1 MKALHTLTLVAA
13 LLLAAATAHA
23 QCLEIETVLVDACT
37 PGFGSTACTQE
48 GVNEMVRFEVGA
60 TDLAVS
66 DISVAWANPS
76 NTFQGWCRDAS
87 TAAKTDSLNQTISN
101 TCGFLREPLN
111 DTLPAG
117 ATVLAITSADFC
129 ISANSFDGL
138 ADSIYIIYQCAGNT
152 NGHFANAGSGTRTLS
167 FFVTGPCSQTE
178 TVTYDR
184 SLLVGGDGAA
194 VDFTPAG
201 TASYFDSNCNAPVEP
216 LSAGWTLVG
225 GSICIDQGTVNLN
238 TLLTSATPGGVWSGA
253 GVAQDSLFTPP
264 ATGSVA
270 LTYTVT
276 GGGCT
281 SDSTRTIAIDTV
293 PVTPLAIT
301 GCDSVLFE
309 GVWYDSDTSFQNVFG
324 APTPFGCDSVVDV
337 SIALTGAITGTTTE
351 VDGCDS
357 VLVDGTWYTSDTVL
371 VDTVRGGG
379 TGGGPAT
386 CPELFFSEYVEGASN
401 DKALEIYNGTGG
413 TIDLSTY
420 TIEIYF
426 NGNTTPF
433 STIPLTGFLADG
445 DVHVLTDDGAQPALL
460 ALADQTSTETFF
472 NGDDAIRL
480 LNGTTQ
486 VDLIGNIGCD
496 PGTEYTGVGDGTQNN
511 ILQRQPTWTDGITI
525 DPPNGPPCDWPS
537 FTTAN
542 WLSLSSTTDF
552 SGLGSHTALCSG
564 GSGTSACDTL
574 NTTIVTVLQP
584 SVAVRDLVGCDSLQ
598 VDGAWFFAD
607 TAFRDTLAG
616 DASNGC
622 DSIVQTTLTIGSTIE
637 TVLDV
642 QGCDEVVIDGV
653 LYTRDT
659 TVVDV
664 LPGVGGSCDTVR
676 TATITIRSSAS
687 STEAATICA
696 GEVFTLPDGT
706 IVDQT
711 DVYQTT
717 LAAANGCDSVITTD
731 LTVRAPV
738 LDETIIEACD
748 SAVLDAVTVFAD
760 TVFTDTLTAGSGC
773 DSIVST
779 LVTVQAT
786 PAVDAGS
793 DTTLFIGESVDLAIT
808 DGQDATWST
817 GDQGPTTTYTATAAG
832 TEPVTVTAFAQ
843 DGLCPASDTVLV
855 TVRTAD
861 ADILV
866 PQAFTPNG
874 DGVNDVFG
882 PTVADGVER
891 MELTIYNRWGQVVFD
906 GEGPAPVW
914 DGTLDGEPQ
923 PAGSFL
929 YELEVFL
936 IGQDEANTLAGSVL
950 LLR

>member
-1 MKALHTLTLVAA
+1 MLSALI
-13 LLLAAATAHA
+13 ATA
-23 QCLEIETVLVDACT
+23 QCLEIETILVDACT
-37 PGFGSTACTQE
+37 PGFGSSACTQE

-60 TDLAVS
+60 TDLAVN

-76 NTFQGWCRDAS
+76 NTFQGWCRNAS

-117 ATVLAITSADFC
+117 ATVLAITSTDFC

-152 NGHFANAGSGTRTLS
+152 NGHFANGGSGTRTLD

-194 VDFTPAG
+194 VDFTPSG
-201 TASYFDSNCNAPVEP
+201 TASYFNSNCNAPVEP

-225 GSICIDQGTVNLN
+225 GSICIDQGTVDLN
-238 TLLTSATPGGVWSGA
+238 TLLTSATPGGVWSGP
-253 GVAQDSLFTPP
+253 GVFQDSLFTPP

-281 SDSTRTIAIDTV
+281 SDSTRTISIDTV
-293 PVTPLAIT
+293 PVTPIALT

-309 GVWYDSDTSFQNVFG
+309 GVWYDGDTSFQRVFG
-324 APTPFGCDSVVDV
+324 SPFPLACDSVVDV
-337 SIALTGAITGTTTE
+337 SIALTGAVTGTTTE
-351 VDGCDS
+351 VEACDS
-357 VLVDGTWYTSDTVL
+357 VLVSGTWYTSDTVL

-386 CPELFFSEYVEGASN
+386 CPELFFSQYVEGSSN

-413 TIDLSTY
+413 TVDLSTY
-420 TIEIYF
+420 TVEIYF

-433 STIPLTGFLADG
+433 STIPLTGFVADG
-445 DVHVLTDDGAQPALL
+445 DVHVVTDDGAQPALL
-460 ALADQTSTETFF
+460 ALADQTSTESFF
-472 NGDDAIRL
+472 NGDDAILL

-511 ILQRQPTWTDGITI
+511 ILERQPTWTDGVAI
-525 DPPNGPPCDWPS
+525 DPPNGPPCDWPT
-537 FTTAN
+537 FTPAN
-542 WLSLSSTTDF
+542 WVSIDNTTDF

-564 GSGTSACDTL
+564 GSGTSGCDTL
-574 NTTIVTVLQP
+574 NTTVVTVLQP
-584 SVAVRDLVGCDSLQ
+584 SISVRDLTGCDSLQ
-598 VDGAWFFAD
+598 VDGTWFFGD
-607 TAFRDTLAG
+607 TAFSDTLAG
-616 DASNGC
+616 DASTGC

-637 TVLDV
+637 TFLDV

-664 LPGVGGSCDTVR
+664 LPGVGGACDTVR
-676 TATITIRSSAS
+676 TASITIRPSSAS
-687 STEAATICA
+687 SQAATICA

-706 IVDQT
+706 IVDQS
-711 DVYQTT
+711 DVYQTA
-717 LAAANGCDSVITTD
+717 LPAANGCDSVITTE
-731 LTVRAPV
+731 LTVLPITAT
-738 LDETIIEACD
+738 ETLVQACD
-748 SAVLDAVTVFAD
+748 SALIEELEQIVTRD
-760 TVFTDTLTAGSGC
+760 TTLTDTLTAISGC
-773 DSIVST
+773 DSIAT
-779 LVTVQAT
+779 TVVRILQT
-786 PAVDAGS
+786 PAVDAGP
-793 DTTLFIGESVDLAIT
+793 DTTLLVGQSIDLSIA
-808 DGQDATWST
+808 DGQDAQWST
-817 GDQGPTTTYTATAAG
+817 GDAGPTTTYTATAAG
-832 TEPVTVTAFAQ
+832 TEAVTVTAFAT
-843 DGLCPASDTVLV
+843 DGLCPDSDTVLV
-855 TVRTAD
+855 TTLAAD
-861 ADILV
+861 VEILL

-874 DGVNDVFG
+874 DGLNDVFG
-882 PTVADGVER
+882 PTAADGVER
-891 MELTIYNRWGQVVFD
+891 MELTIYNRWGQIVFD
-906 GEGPAPVW
+906 GQGPAPVW
-914 DGTLDGEPQ
+914 DGSLDGEPQ

-936 IGQDEANTLAGSVL
+936 VGQGEANTLAGSVL